1 MDAETK
7 RRYAGRVQRLVL
19 AALLVTGI
27 AMLAP
32 GREVTTEAAEPSIV
46 VDMAPGVAGVQSST
60 SYPADTLEITANVVA
75 QDVSGIGAF
84 EFGLAIPFGLQ
95 FASWAPGPLLGS
107 TGRVPSCLQ
116 TPRVPEGRVYI
127 ACTTAGPA
135 PAGASGSGVL
145 ASLRFRVLVPLDV
158 CLEFFL
164 VDTANVEGDPHS
176 PANQGGCAAVTAAAP
191 TASPTPSLVG
201 DVDGDCRVSVMDFT
215 RIASRFAFR
224 FGSLLYVPAY
234 DLNHNGSIDIFD
246 LQIAAGQFGQ
256 HC

>member
-1 MDAETK
+1 M
-7 RRYAGRVQRLVL
+7 L
-19 AALLVTGI
+19 AALLVVGI
-27 AMLAP
+27 AMLAL
-32 GREVTTEAAEPSIV
+32 GREVTSEAAEPSIF
-46 VDMAPGVAGVQSST
+46 VDMAPAAPGVQSST
-60 SYPADTLEITANVVA
+60 SYPADTIEITVNVVA

-95 FASWAPGPLLGS
+95 LASYAPGPLLGS

-116 TPRVPEGRVYI
+116 TPKNPEGRVYI
-127 ACTTAGPA
+127 ACATAGPA

-164 VDTANVEGDPHS
+164 VDIANIAGDPQS
-176 PANQGGCAAVTAAAP
+176 PANQGGCAAVTAAASP
-191 TASPTPSLVG
+191 TGSPTPVLIG

-224 FGSLLYVPAY
+224 VGSLLYVPAY
-234 DLNHNGSIDIFD
+234 DLNHNGAIDIFD
-246 LQIAAGQFGQ
+246 LQIAAGHFGQ